1 MFSSVTMTADQQN
14 SIQYGQN
21 NHIEYAWSTI
31 QQETILQLSF
41 QMVRINDP
49 EKRQILA
56 RRFVECFTNG
66 SIDDRKTMIKLLAHT
81 RDIESGK
88 GEYALS
94 LAIIKELME
103 HTCYRKLA
111 MDMMCEFVGFDNRN
125 NVPATSSATATATAT
140 ATKPSADQDQYNNF
154 PTKPSADQD
163 KPYGSWKD
171 MKYLFNELGYCPMEL
186 VNVINA
192 QITDDLDNMTNNKP
206 CSLVAKWAPREKSK
220 KFGWIHQHL
229 AKAYFEQFGNSKN
242 GWTKKAIGK
251 AQTYYRKRLSSLN
264 KYIDTVQIKQCGHMW
279 RSIDFDKVTSI
290 TMMKQYLSFLNNRD
304 DGHSDRDICRQKM
317 LQYLEQVKAGEK
329 EIKGEN
335 TSMSD
340 FVKAAINLQS
350 SDKNEEQERFIINEA
365 WKNNSSRTKSLEN
378 VIAMVDTS
386 SSMNNNDNND
396 TGNNAL
402 FTAMGLGIRI
412 AEKSQLGKRIM
423 TFNSNPSWIN
433 LEGCKDFVDEVQ
445 LVRSAGYGTNTD
457 FHKAMD
463 MILNE
468 IKNNKIPAEDVEDLT
483 LVVFSDMQF
492 DSVESVEYV
501 ESVESTGSKET
512 IVSILSQKFHDVGVE
527 VCGKGYKMPH
537 ILFWNLQNTNGF
549 PELSYQNNVTML
561 SGYSPTLFNSFIQT
575 GINGLKDVSP
585 WRMLT
590 NILNHKRYAHLE
602 YLISE

>member
-1 MFSSVTMTADQQN
+1 MFSSVAMTADQQN

-21 NHIEYAWSTI
+21 NHIEYAWSNI
-31 QQETILQLSF
+31 QQENILQLTF

-49 EKRQILA
+49 LQRQILA
-56 RRFVECFTNG
+56 RRFVKCFTNG
-66 SIDDRKTMIKLLAHT
+66 SINDRKIMIKLLAHT
-81 RDIESGK
+81 RDIECGK

-103 HTCYRKLA
+103 HDCYRKLA
-111 MDMMCEFVGFDNRN
+111 MDMMCEFVGFDNKN
-125 NVPATSSATATATAT
+125 NVPISQ
-140 ATKPSADQDQYNNF
+140 PSAHQDQDNHVPIK
-154 PTKPSADQD
+154 PTADTAD
-163 KPYGSWKD
+163 TANKPYGSWKD
-171 MKYLFNELGYCPMEL
+171 MKYLFNELQDCPIEL
-186 VNVINA
+186 VNIINM
-192 QITDDLDNMTNNKP
+192 QIENDLDNMTNNKP
-206 CSLVAKWAPREKSK
+206 CSLVAKWVPREKSK

-242 GWTKKAIGK
+242 GWTRRAIDK

-279 RSIDFDKVTSI
+279 RSIDFDKATSI

-304 DGHSDRDICRQKM
+304 ESNSDRVICRQKM
-317 LQYLEQVKAGEK
+317 LQYLEQVKDGK
-329 EIKGEN
+329 NEINGKHV
-335 TSMSD
+335 SMEH
-340 FVKAAINLQS
+340 FVKSALNLQS

-365 WKNNSSRTKSLEN
+365 WKNNSSNTKSLEN

-386 SSMNNNDNND
+386 SSMNNNN
-396 TGNNAL
+396 NNAL

-433 LEGCKDFVDEVQ
+433 LEECTDFVDEVK

-468 IKNNKIPAEDVEDLT
+468 IKINKIPAEDVEDLT

-492 DSVESVEYV
+492 DSVEPN
-501 ESVESTGSKET
+501 GSNGSNET
-512 IVSILSQKFHDVGVE
+512 IISIVSQRFHDIGVE

-561 SGYSPTLFNSFIQT
+561 SGYSPTLFNSFIQS

-590 NILNHKRYAHLE
+590 NILNNKRYAYLE
-602 YLISE
+602 YLLDESI

>member
-1 MFSSVTMTADQQN
+1 MFSSVAMTADQQN

-21 NHIEYAWSTI
+21 NHIEYAWSNI
-31 QQETILQLSF
+31 QQENILQLSF
-41 QMVRINDP
+41 QLVRISDP

-56 RRFVECFTNG
+56 HRFVKCFTNG
-66 SIDDRKTMIKLLAHT
+66 SIDDRKIMIKLLAHT

-125 NVPATSSATATATAT
+125 DVTRTHPSAHQDQHQDHFP
-140 ATKPSADQDQYNNF
+140 TKPSAD
-154 PTKPSADQD
+154 TADQD

-171 MKYLFNELGYCPMEL
+171 MKYLFNELQDCPIEL

-192 QITDDLDNMTNNKP
+192 QITDDLDNMNNNKP
-206 CSLVAKWAPREKSK
+206 CSLVAKWVPREKSK
-220 KFGWIHQHL
+220 KFGWIHQCL
-229 AKAYFEQFGNSKN
+229 AKSYFEQFGNSTN
-242 GWTKKAIGK
+242 GWTKRAIDK

-264 KYIDTVQIKQCGHMW
+264 KYIDTVQVKQCGHMW
-279 RSIDFDKVTSI
+279 KSIDFDKVTSI
-290 TMMKQYLSFLNNRD
+290 TMMKQRLSFLNDMGESN
-304 DGHSDRDICRQKM
+304 SDRIICRQKM
-317 LQYLEQVKAGEK
+317 LQYIEEVKAGEK
-329 EIKGEN
+329 EIKGKN

-340 FVKAAINLQS
+340 FVKAALNIQ
-350 SDKNEEQERFIINEA
+350 DGENEEQERFIINEA
-365 WKNNSSRTKSLEN
+365 WKNNSSNTKSLEN

-386 SSMNNNDNND
+386 SSMDNDNSNP
-396 TGNNAL
+396 L

-412 AEKSQLGKRIM
+412 AEKSKLGKRIM

-433 LEGCKDFVDEVQ
+433 LEECIDFVDEVK
-445 LVRSAGYGTNTD
+445 LVRDADWGKNTD
-457 FHKAMD
+457 FHKAMNL
-463 MILNE
+463 ILDQ
-468 IKNNKIPAEDVEDLT
+468 IKTNKIPAEDVEDLV

-492 DSVESVEYV
+492 DAEETISGPVSGPIKSVE
-501 ESVESTGSKET
+501 T
-512 IVSILSQKFHDVGVE
+512 IIPIISQKFHDVGIE

-537 ILFWNLQNTNGF
+537 ILFWNLQSTNGF
-549 PELSYQNNVTML
+549 PDLSYQNNITML
-561 SGYSPTLFNSFIQT
+561 SGYSPALFNSFIQSST
-575 GINGLKDVSP
+575 NGLKDVSP

-590 NILNHKRYAHLE
+590 NMLNNRRYNHLE

>member
-21 NHIEYAWSTI
+21 NHIEYAWSNI

-56 RRFVECFTNG
+56 HRFVKCFTNG

-81 RDIESGK
+81 RDIECGK

-125 NVPATSSATATATAT
+125 DVTITHPSTHQDQDQTPQ
-140 ATKPSADQDQYNNF
+140 PSAD
-154 PTKPSADQD
+154 TADQD

-171 MKYLFNELGYCPMEL
+171 MKYLFNELQECPIEL

-192 QITDDLDNMTNNKP
+192 QITDDLDNMNKGKP
-206 CSLVAKWAPREKSK
+206 CSLVAKWVPREKSK
-220 KFGWIHQHL
+220 KFGWIHQCL
-229 AKAYFEQFGNSKN
+229 AKSYFEQFGNSTN
-242 GWTKKAIGK
+242 GWTKRAIDK

-279 RSIDFDKVTSI
+279 KSIEFDKVTSI

-304 DGHSDRDICRQKM
+304 DGHSDRDVCRQKM
-317 LQYLEQVKAGEK
+317 LHYIEQVKAGEK
-329 EIKGEN
+329 EIKGKN

-340 FVKAAINLQS
+340 FVKAALNIQHGE
-350 SDKNEEQERFIINEA
+350 NEEQERFIINEA
-365 WKNNSSRTKSLEN
+365 WKNNSSITKSLEN

-386 SSMNNNDNND
+386 SSMDNDNSNP
-396 TGNNAL
+396 L

-412 AEKSQLGKRIM
+412 AEKSKLGKRIM
-423 TFNSNPSWIN
+423 TFNSNPLWIN
-433 LEGCKDFVDEVQ
+433 LEECTDFVDEVK
-445 LVRSAGYGTNTD
+445 LVRGTDWGKNTD
-457 FHKAMD
+457 FHKAMNL
-463 MILNE
+463 ILDQ
-468 IKNNKIPAEDVEDLT
+468 IKTNKIPAEDVEDLV

-492 DSVESVEYV
+492 DAE
-501 ESVESTGSKET
+501 ET
-512 IVSILSQKFHDVGVE
+512 ISGPVSGPVSGPITSIETIIPIISQKFHNVGIE

-537 ILFWNLQNTNGF
+537 ILFWNMQSTNGF
-549 PELSYQNNVTML
+549 PDLSYQNNVTML
-561 SGYSPTLFNSFIQT
+561 SGYSPALFNSFIQNST
-575 GINGLKDVSP
+575 SSTNGLKYISP

-590 NILNHKRYAHLE
+590 NMLNNRRYNHLE
-602 YLISE
+602 YLISK

>member
-1 MFSSVTMTADQQN
+1 MFSSVEMTADQQN

-21 NHIEYAWSTI
+21 NHIEYAWSNI
-31 QQETILQLSF
+31 QQENILQLSF
-41 QMVRINDP
+41 QMVRISDP
-49 EKRQILA
+49 EQRQILA
-56 RRFVECFTNG
+56 HRFVSCFTNG
-66 SIDDRKTMIKLLAHT
+66 SIDDRKIMIKLLAHT
-81 RDIESGK
+81 RDIECGK
-88 GEYALS
+88 GEYAIS
-94 LAIIKELME
+94 FAIIKELMK
-103 HTCYRKLA
+103 HDCYRKLA
-111 MDMMCEFVGFDNRN
+111 MDVMCEFVGFDNRN
-125 NVPATSSATATATAT
+125 DVPLQ
-140 ATKPSADQDQYNNF
+140 PSADTAN
-154 PTKPSADQD
+154 

-171 MKYLFNELGYCPMEL
+171 MKYLFNELGYCPIEL

-206 CSLVAKWAPREKSK
+206 CSLVAKWVPREKSK

-229 AKAYFEQFGNSKN
+229 AKAHFEQFGNSNN
-242 GWTKKAIGK
+242 GWRKKAIGK

-264 KYIDTVQIKQCGHMW
+264 KYIDTVQIKQCSHMW

-378 VIAMVDTS
+378 VIAMIDTS

-396 TGNNAL
+396 TDNNAL

-445 LVRSAGYGTNTD
+445 LVRSASYGTNTD

-492 DSVESVEYV
+492 DSVESVE
-501 ESVESTGSKET
+501 SVESTGSKET

-527 VCGKGYKMPH
+527 VCGKGYKTPH

-585 WRMLT
+585 WSPVKTVLDLLDPGHMPG
-590 NILNHKRYAHLE
+590 
-602 YLISE
+602 